1 MKAII
6 PFKKEGAK
14 SRLIGFLNEDEREEL
29 AINMLKD
36 VLIAVSE
43 SKIEEVEVISTGS
56 SLKKERIKGVEAGV
70 ESEEELN
77 SLSVL
82 DLKLELA
89 VDVTVDKRGLNEVL
103 NEAII
108 KERERLLILMADIPL
123 TTPRSI
129 NEIIAHEE
137 DRDKDVDEVIVP
149 GRNGGTNALFLRRP
163 RTFSVSYYGMSYLKH
178 IETAKKRNLNLAV
191 HDSFF
196 ISTDIDEVEDLVELL
211 IHGNGF
217 SAEYLDRI
225 GVFIC
230 MDKGTKRRAS
240 VDRKIFGLEGK

>member
-1 MKAII
+1 VRDVKAII

-14 SRLIGFLNEDEREEL
+14 SRLVGFLNEDEREEF
-29 AINMLKD
+29 AISMLKD
-36 VLIAVSE
+36 VLVAVSG
-43 SKIEEVEVISTGS
+43 SKIDDVEVISTGS
-56 SLKKERIKGVEAGV
+56 
-70 ESEEELN
+70 
-77 SLSVL
+77 VL
-82 DLKLELA
+82 DLKSELK
-89 VDVTVDKRGLNEVL
+89 VDVIADERGLNEVL
-103 NEAII
+103 NEVII
-108 KERERLLILMADIPL
+108 KEREPLLILMADIPL

-129 NEIIAHEE
+129 NEIIAHDEE
-137 DRDKDVDEVIVP
+137 KDVDVVIVP

-163 RTFSVSYYGMSYLKH
+163 QTFSVSYYGMSYLKH

-191 HDSFF
+191 YDSFF

-230 MDKGTKRRAS
+230 MDKGLKRRAS
-240 VDRKIFGLEGK
+240 VDRTRSVTKTLPA